1 MKHVVFARSKVFVYT
16 IYYDMILSIQSEI
29 LCFVWLLIS
38 VENSLM
44 EVLIINHFENTVLSF
59 QKKHMNT
66 NIILME
72 PHVYL
77 GKDHISPM

>member
-1 MKHVVFARSKVFVYT
+1 MLRNRCNSKQESGTIYETCGFCAFKSLC

-66 NIILME
+66 NMIL
-72 PHVYL
+72 
-77 GKDHISPM
+77 I